1 MHDYINIGLAY
12 RSRNEGRDAVRL
24 LEETLLRPFLQV
36 GVSLTLQL
44 QQRAVALAKTL
55 QQQVGEQWEAVLDS
69 PFRETYAGVRR
80 HPPMFFRGLDTAG
93 EIFLRRFQNL
103 AEIER
108 VETVLN
114 HTPLWFAVL
123 SRWQLLS
130 EYRAAT
136 EDSPASLATLWNT
149 AFVRWELEGQVA
161 AQPLKRAELL
171 AFQKRRQRISTQNS
185 MRTVLVLCLHRAVVV
200 R

>member
-1 MHDYINIGLAY
+1 
-12 RSRNEGRDAVRL
+12 L

-69 PFRETYAGVRR
+69 PFRETYAGVCR

-130 EYRAAT
+130 SIKQRHRIPRHHLLPCGIPHLCAGNLGKGCSAT
-136 EDSPASLATLWNT
+136 
-149 AFVRWELEGQVA
+149 
-161 AQPLKRAELL
+161 AQAG
-171 AFQKRRQRISTQNS
+171 
-185 MRTVLVLCLHRAVVV
+185 
-200 R
+200 